1 MAKTTGGRWLGVV
14 AWAGFVT
21 TALLGNW
28 SWHFAIM
35 PMPAIAQQRNPLK
48 GMVAVPGGTFT
59 MGRDDGPVEERPAHK
74 VFLPTFYIDRD
85 LVTNAQFAP
94 FVQVKGTDGPQGEM
108 YLDVYD
114 DDNRIHPR
122 SGTWL
127 PDEGF
132 ENYPVSEVSWY
143 GAMAYCMWRGKRL
156 PSEAEWEKAARGNDG
171 RLYPWGNWEPRPDL
185 AFFGAMR
192 GETVPVGQYPR
203 GKSPYGVNDMAGQ
216 MWEWTI
222 SIYTPYPY
230 NPKDGREDIAKVET
244 RVARGGSSSS
254 PAIGLT
260 ATSRQVVDPSRALTG
275 HAYFGFRCVKIVE
288 TVTQL
293 R

>member
-1 MAKTTGGRWLGVV
+1 
-14 AWAGFVT
+14 VT
-21 TALLGNW
+21 TVLFGGLCWYG
-28 SWHFAIM
+28 AITSSDVL
-35 PMPAIAQQRNPLK
+35 AQENNPLK

-85 LVTNAQFAP
+85 LVTVEQYAR
-94 FVQVKGTDGPQGEM
+94 FVQAKGTEGSGGEM

-114 DDNRIHPR
+114 EDNRIHPR
-122 SGTWL
+122 GGTWL
-127 PDEGF
+127 PDVGY
-132 ENYPVSEVSWY
+132 ENYPVGEVSWY
-143 GAMAYCMWRGKRL
+143 GAMEYCRWLGKRL
-156 PSEAEWEKAARGNDG
+156 PSEAEWEKAARGTDG

-192 GETVPVGQYPR
+192 GETVPVGQFPR
-203 GKSPYGVNDMAGQ
+203 GKSPYGVHDMAGQ
-216 MWEWTI
+216 MWEWTT
-222 SIYTPYPY
+222 SIYAPYPY
-230 NPKDGREDIAKVET
+230 NKKDGREDIAKIET

-254 PAIGLT
+254 SAIGLT
-260 ATSRQVVDPSRALTG
+260 ATSRQVVYPSRAMTG
-275 HAYFGFRCVKIVE
+275 HAYFGFRCVKTVE